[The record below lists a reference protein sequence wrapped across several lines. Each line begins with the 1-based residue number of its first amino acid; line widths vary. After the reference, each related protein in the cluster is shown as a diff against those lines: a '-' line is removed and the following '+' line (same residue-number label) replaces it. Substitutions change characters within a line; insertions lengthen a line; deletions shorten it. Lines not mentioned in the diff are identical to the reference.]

1 MTTAPRVRP
10 RFERRATPRRDP
22 AASSAAI
29 RPDRVTVWPTEDG
42 GYGIDVRWHGRE
54 CILRAVVVR
63 RMLVEAGI
71 QAQPGNSQDGRIW
84 ELRVGPVP
92 ADRVAMVIESYIW

>member
-1 MTTAPRVRP
+1 MTVVEPGLRAEPRHAPP
-10 RFERRATPRRDP
+10 GP
-22 AASSAAI
+22 AI
-29 RPDRVTVWPTEDG
+29 RPDRLTVWPTDG
-42 GYGIDVRWHGRE
+42 GYSVDVRWHGRE

-71 QAQPGNSQDGRIW
+71 EAHPGNSQDGRIW

-92 ADRVAMVIESYIW
+92 ADEVARVIDNYIW